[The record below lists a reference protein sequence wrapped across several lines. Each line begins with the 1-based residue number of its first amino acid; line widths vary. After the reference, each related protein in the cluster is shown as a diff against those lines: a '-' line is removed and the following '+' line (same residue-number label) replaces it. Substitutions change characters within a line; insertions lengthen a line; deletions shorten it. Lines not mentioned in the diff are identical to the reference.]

1 MSNLK
6 HPTNQ
11 GRGGVR
17 KGSGRKAF
25 GDPSQVRSERVMF
38 VLTKRELAEL
48 KSAAGDVPL
57 SAFVRKIV
65 LRALKRRK

>member
-1 MSNLK
+1 MSKIK
-6 HPTNQ
+6 HSTKQ

-25 GDPSQVRSERVMF
+25 DDPSQVRSERVMF
-38 VLTKRELAEL
+38 VLTKKEHAKL

-57 SAFVRKIV
+57 SGFVRNIV
-65 LRALKRRK
+65 MRALKRRK